1 MKKNGFTL
9 IEILVVIVLA
19 AAISVTIGV
28 SMQGMQERQT
38 KKEIKEY
45 KETLEKAAC
54 VYVEINNITS
64 YTEVTV
70 DTLIKTGLIKKN
82 LKNPETN
89 KTAEDESSKS
99 IIISWT
105 NGEKTCKVNE

>member
-38 KKEIKEY
+38 EKEIKEY

-54 VYVEINNITS
+54 VYAEINNITS
-64 YTEVTV
+64 DTKVTV
-70 DTLIKTGLIKKN
+70 DTLIKKGLIKKN
-82 LKNPETN
+82 LNNPETN
-89 KTAEDESSKS
+89 KTAEDESSKT
-99 IIISWT
+99 IVISWT
-105 NGEKTCKVNE
+105 NSEKTCKVKE